1 MAVIIALL
9 ISPIGAVFW
18 LALGLTIL
26 YAVSRT
32 SRERHQYLR
41 AIHPQ
46 HSEIAPFFWVGILLG
61 IVISALMLVARL
73 QVSLPALLA
82 LSGSTLVG
90 LIFSGWRFS
99 PWWLG
104 LAGLVEL
111 LRPTTSQMSADLAV
125 LVGVLWLAQALIA
138 RLNRGAQIE
147 SPVILQDRRQR
158 QQVAFRL
165 RQFYWVPL
173 FLPVSVDQV
182 AGLPLLSIATDT
194 FVAVGLPLVLGA
206 AFTTQRDRVQPYLR
220 RSWPWFAVAGGGLI
234 VFGLVGRILT
244 MPAMTIALVPVL
256 VSLILGA
263 GLVWQAHQVHLN
275 VTQTNHG
282 VVVIGVV
289 PQTPAAQM
297 DLQPG
302 DRVLTCNHI
311 AVNNAAELY
320 NAIQKEPTYC
330 RLRLQQAD
338 GEIRLAETAI
348 FAGAPHELGMILCP
362 EETA

>member
-41 AIHPQ
+41 AIHPR

-82 LSGSTLVG
+82 LSGLTLVG

-138 RLNRGAQIE
+138 RLNRGTQIE

-158 QQVAFRL
+158 H
-165 RQFYWVPL
+165 
-173 FLPVSVDQV
+173 QV

-244 MPAMTIALVPVL
+244 IPVMVIALIPVL

-263 GLVWQAHQVHLN
+263 GLIWQAHQVHLN

-348 FAGAPHELGMILCP
+348 FAGAPHELGMILFP

>member
-41 AIHPQ
+41 AIHPR

-82 LSGSTLVG
+82 LSGLTLVG

-138 RLNRGAQIE
+138 RLNRGTQIE

-194 FVAVGLPLVLGA
+194 FVAVGLPLVL
-206 AFTTQRDRVQPYLR
+206 
-220 RSWPWFAVAGGGLI
+220 
-234 VFGLVGRILT
+234 
-244 MPAMTIALVPVL
+244 
-256 VSLILGA
+256 SLI
-263 GLVWQAHQVHLN
+263 
-275 VTQTNHG
+275 
-282 VVVIGVV
+282 
-289 PQTPAAQM
+289 
-297 DLQPG
+297 
-302 DRVLTCNHI
+302 HI
-311 AVNNAAELY
+311 
-320 NAIQKEPTYC
+320 
-330 RLRLQQAD
+330 
-338 GEIRLAETAI
+338 
-348 FAGAPHELGMILCP
+348 
-362 EETA
+362 